1 MGKYTDFP
9 PQGYQITGEV
19 EQNYAPNCAVYEGIE
34 IATQQ
39 SVIIE
44 QTSIPEVRQN
54 SEQFIEALKQLNCAG
69 VPEYFNT
76 LVTSEDFAL
85 IRKEIAIPSLAAQ
98 NNFNY
103 QEIKQIAT
111 GVLQAIAELQKQP
124 FPIIHRQVQP
134 ENILWQNGQVYLVN
148 FALGVLLK
156 EESQVNEINQEAW
169 GFTPPEQTLHQPLN
183 LTGDLYSLGVTIVCL
198 LAGKKSTE
206 IADIIDET
214 QTVNFDFLVPNLNPL
229 FVDWLDRM
237 VSPSIRERYKDA
249 SEALTALQAIDS
261 FAYQEQTPP
270 QQKKVPLMPLAMAA
284 CVALIGLIPA
294 SIYGQKLLPTNNG
307 QLGSNN
313 TTSLIKKRPASPPQG
328 EEAKKQLLATGECID
343 CNLAWVDLSQA
354 NLEGVNL
361 KGANLEGANLG
372 GANLEDANLVE
383 CNLKSAHLE
392 NANLINANL
401 RNSNLEIASLFSTN
415 LAGANLSYANLQR
428 ANLMSANLKY
438 AEMWQTD
445 VQGAML
451 PNGVNVS
458 Y

>member
-9 PQGYQITGEV
+9 PQGYQIKREL
-19 EQNYAPNCAVYEGIE
+19 EQNYAPDCAVYEGTE

-44 QTSIPEVRQN
+44 QTSVPEVRQN
-54 SEQFIEALKQLNCAG
+54 SEQFIEVLKQLNCVG
-69 VPEYFNT
+69 VPEYLNT
-76 LVTSEDFAL
+76 LVTSEDLAL
-85 IRKEIAIPSLAAQ
+85 IRKEIPLPSLASQ
-98 NNFNY
+98 NNIKY

-111 GVLQAIAELQKQP
+111 GILQILVELQKQP
-124 FPIIHRQVQP
+124 SPLIHRQIQP

-148 FALGVLLK
+148 FSLGVLLQ
-156 EESQVNEINQEAW
+156 EESPLNQISQGTF
-169 GFTPPEQTLHQPLN
+169 GFPPPEKDLN
-183 LTGDLYSLGVTIVCL
+183 LTWDLYGLGVTIISL
-198 LAGKKSTE
+198 LASKKSTE

-214 QTVNFDFLVPNLNPL
+214 QTINFDFLVPNLNPL
-229 FVDWLDRM
+229 FVDWLDRL
-237 VSPSIRERYKDA
+237 VSPSIRERYKNA
-249 SEALTALQAIDS
+249 SEALAALQDIDS
-261 FAYQEQTPP
+261 LSYQETPP
-270 QQKKVPLMPLAMAA
+270 QEKKIPLMPLAMAA
-284 CVALIGLIPA
+284 CAALIGLIPVG
-294 SIYGQKLLPTNNG
+294 IYGQKFLPGNSEQTG
-307 QLGSNN
+307 LKN
-313 TTSLIKKRPASPPQG
+313 TTAIINKKTTSPPQG
-328 EEAKKQLLATGECID
+328 EKARKQLLTMGECIKCD
-343 CNLAWVDLSQA
+343 LAWVDLSHA

-372 GANLEDANLVE
+372 GTNLEDANLAE

-401 RNSNLEIASLFSTN
+401 RNANLEIASLFSTN

-438 AEMWQTD
+438 AQMWQTD

>member
-9 PQGYQITGEV
+9 PQGYQIKGEL
-19 EQNYAPNCAVYEGIE
+19 EQNYAPDCAVYEGIE

-44 QTSIPEVRQN
+44 QTSVPEVRQN
-54 SEQFIEALKQLNCAG
+54 GEQFIEALKQLNCAG
-69 VPEYFNT
+69 VPEYLNK
-76 LVTSEDFAL
+76 LVTSEDLAL
-85 IRKEIAIPSLAAQ
+85 IRKEIPLPSLASQ

-111 GVLQAIAELQKQP
+111 GVLQTLAELQKQP
-124 FPIIHRQVQP
+124 SPLIHRQIQA

-148 FALGVLLK
+148 FSLGVLLQ
-156 EESQVNEINQEAW
+156 EDSPLNQISQGTF
-169 GFTPPEQTLHQPLN
+169 GFNPPEKTLN
-183 LTGDLYSLGVTIVCL
+183 ITWDLYGLGVTIICL
-198 LAGKKSTE
+198 LAGKQASE

-214 QTVNFDFLVPNLNPL
+214 QTINFDFLVPNLNPL

-237 VSPSIRERYKDA
+237 VSPSMRERYKNA
-249 SEALTALQAIDS
+249 AEALAALQAIDS
-261 FAYQEQTPP
+261 LAYQEQTPP
-270 QQKKVPLMPLAMAA
+270 QQKKVPLIPLAMAA
-284 CVALIGLIPA
+284 CAALIGLIPV
-294 SIYGQKLLPTNNG
+294 SIYGQKFISTNSEQRG
-307 QLGSNN
+307 LNN
-313 TTSLIKKRPASPPQG
+313 TTSLIRKQPTSPPQG
-328 EEAKKQLLATGECID
+328 EEARKQLLATGECIKCD
-343 CNLAWVDLSQA
+343 LAWVDLSQA

-383 CNLKSAHLE
+383 SNLKSAHLE